1 MNKYCIIILI
11 ILLSYAAC
19 QNAADGKKS
28 VNEESIVNISVF
40 VLLLFVQK
48 NLKSQ
53 TVVPTNSIFSNDL
66 EPINETF
73 WFNVVSAIMIVCFL
87 TAAAISIYKD
97 FKNPRLVHLEEFK
110 DPNL

>member
-1 MNKYCIIILI
+1 MNKLCIIILI
-11 ILLSYAAC
+11 AIISYAAC
-19 QNAADGKKS
+19 QNEENGKKS
-28 VNEESIVNISVF
+28 INEESIVNISVF
-40 VLLLFVQK
+40 ILLQFVQK
-48 NLKSQ
+48 KLKTQ
-53 TVVPTNSIFSNDL
+53 TVIPTNSIFSSDL

-73 WFNVVSAIMIVCFL
+73 WFNVVSAVMIVCFL